1 MPANSHSLGMS
12 LLHVHLKVENF
23 DLTSI
28 RAYCPISHA
37 WLKIWA
43 ITVVAD
49 TFLKNMVTW
58 TN

>member
-37 WLKIWA
+37 WLKI
-43 ITVVAD
+43 
-49 TFLKNMVTW
+49 
-58 TN
+58 